1 MGTTTTERRLHERTE
16 IELDGTITRVA
27 GPALAGAAATVD
39 LSEGGARLTGPA
51 GFVVGDVVRLSI
63 ERDDVAVER
72 QGLVV
77 ARHPSTGSKKTTAT
91 LHIAFRTTPGA
102 DTLDLRELIS
112 PLD

>member
-27 GPALAGAAATVD
+27 GPALVGAAATVD

-63 ERDDVAVER
+63 ERDDVVVER

-77 ARHPSTGSKKTTAT
+77 ARHPQPGSKKTAT

-102 DTLDLRELIS
+102 DPLDLRELIS